1 MSFRTKIL
9 VLKLK
14 EIVYTLI
21 FAALA
26 VILII
31 LLFLI
36 FTGKSKKNNAAP
48 TASQTFFPGVYT
60 SSIILSSS
68 PVDIEV
74 TVDSSQIK
82 SISLVNTSKSVET
95 MYPLISSS
103 LDSIASQVIRNN
115 STDNITYQNDS
126 RYTSI
131 VLVKA
136 INEALDKAAPIN

>member
-1 MSFRTKIL
+1 MSSRTKIL

-14 EIVYTLI
+14 EIIYTLI
-21 FAALA
+21 FVALGI
-26 VILII
+26 ILIV

-36 FTGKSKKNNAAP
+36 FTGKSKKDDATP
-48 TASQTFFPGVYT
+48 PASQTFSPGVYT

-74 TVDSSQIK
+74 TVDSEQIK

-103 LDSIASQVIRNN
+103 LDSIAAQVIKNN

-136 INEALDKAAPIN
+136 INEALDKAAPLN